1 MTRTWTLPP
10 LAVFAVVVFVFAGE
24 LLSGT
29 NLYFASMA
37 SLSIVCACV
46 TYNILRGLG
55 SISGIAFTRFALSTL
70 VISQVG
76 KVLVL
81 ERADQNLDTPN
92 VVISVYALYF
102 FSAMLGTMV
111 FSRLRLPL
119 PKPAE
124 PETATQSRYLYFV
137 SLIGGLA
144 GTALE
149 FQAAFRGEAGAT
161 SLAHGIGLILGYF
174 LPFSLVLAVDHR
186 LRTTDGRHIFGWMA
200 FWPTMVMELSGFVGG
215 SRQGFVEPFAIIFLT
230 CYLRNFRFR
239 RRHLAIAMGL
249 AAGFVLFVSP
259 FYLYARSAREN
270 PTLGE
275 QLSTMIR
282 TLEQAPS
289 EWSTIKYQVGSE
301 AVEDTR
307 AVNYFSTPSAVT
319 LNRFA
324 LIGPDSTLI
333 SACAAGYHYAF
344 TSLKLDL
351 MSQIPRVLY
360 RDKPDAGSGQFLG
373 QLDGQEEGWE
383 GTTTNSVITT
393 IADSYG
399 GFGWLGVIVFPFFV
413 LPAIFVVYESMFD
426 MRKPWGTVA
435 TVYLLI
441 GLTEGSMGQIM
452 VNGIIK
458 NPLYVLVLSWG
469 AAWIVRMIPATG
481 DRLVTTRVLQRA
493 GTLPENAG

>member
-1 MTRTWTLPP
+1 MNRTWTLPP
-10 LAVFAVVVFVFAGE
+10 LLVFAVVVVVFVGE

-29 NLYFASMA
+29 NLYFAGMA
-37 SLSIVCACV
+37 SLGILFACV
-46 TYNILRGLG
+46 TYNVLRGLG

-70 VISQVG
+70 VVSQVG

-111 FSRLRLPL
+111 FSRIRLPL

-124 PETATQSRYLYFV
+124 PQTPTQSRYLYV
-137 SLIGGLA
+137 VALMGGLM
-144 GTALE
+144 GTALGIH
-149 FQAAFRGEAGAT
+149 AWYRGEAGAS
-161 SLAHGIGLILGYF
+161 SLEHGISLILSYL

-186 LRTTDGRHIFGWMA
+186 IRATDGRQIFGWMA
-200 FWPTMVMELSGFVGG
+200 FWPTMVMELGG
-215 SRQGFVEPFAIIFLT
+215 LLWTSRLAFIEPFAIIFLT

-239 RRHLAIAMGL
+239 KRHLAIALGSG
-249 AAGFVLFVSP
+249 AGFFLFVSP
-259 FYLYARSAREN
+259 LYLYARGAREN

-275 QLSTMIR
+275 MASAMIQ

-289 EWSTIKYQVGSE
+289 EWSTIRYQVGNQ
-301 AVEDTR
+301 AVENTR
-307 AVNYFSTPSAVT
+307 SVNYFSSPGAVT

-333 SACAAGYHYAF
+333 SACSTGFHYAF
-344 TSLKLDL
+344 TSIKLDL
-351 MSQIPRVLY
+351 LAQIPRVLY
-360 RDKPDAGSGQFLG
+360 HNKPSAGSGEFLG
-373 QLDGQEEGWE
+373 QLDGQEVGFE
-383 GTTTNSVITT
+383 GTTTNTTITP

-399 GFGWLGVIVFPFFV
+399 GFSWMGVIVFAFFA
-413 LPAIFVVYESMFD
+413 LPAIFVFYESMFD

-435 TVYLLI
+435 TVYLLL
-441 GLTEGSMGQIM
+441 GLTEGSMGQFI
-452 VNGIIK
+452 VSSLVK
-458 NPLYVLVLSWG
+458 DPLYVLGLSWG

-481 DRLVTTRVLQRA
+481 DRFVTTRVRRGPISLTEDAR
-493 GTLPENAG
+493 